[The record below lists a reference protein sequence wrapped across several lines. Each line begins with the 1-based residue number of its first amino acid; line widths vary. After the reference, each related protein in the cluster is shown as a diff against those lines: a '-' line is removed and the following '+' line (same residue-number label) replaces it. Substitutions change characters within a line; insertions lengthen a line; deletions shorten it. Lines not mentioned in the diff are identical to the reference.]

1 MQTVL
6 KTGSGPVEEHYAVGA
21 VEVIAGGARAEANL
35 GPWARLRDGR
45 FAPGIMGPLVDM
57 AWSHAVLSH
66 RPDGQWGV
74 STEISIDFVA
84 DPSAD
89 GRLTATGEMLS
100 VDAAGGAA
108 RGEVRSETNELI
120 ALGTLWSTFIKVPP
134 PSTTAGGETAE
145 SDEHE
150 VSAQRPDC
158 FEDLVDLRSVEGK
171 LMLVRRPRMTNPLG
185 VGHGG
190 ALFAAASLAAM
201 HALGPTDA
209 RLESLRGVYVR
220 QAVGDVTFTSE
231 VLHAGRRFATVQ
243 VTATGADGRPA
254 VHFTAAMRAAQ

>member
-1 MQTVL
+1 MRAVL
-6 KTGSGPVEEHYAVGA
+6 NTGSGPVEEHYAVGA
-21 VEVIAGGARAEANL
+21 VDVTDGGARAEATM
-35 GPWARLRDGR
+35 GPWSRLRDGQ
-45 FAPGIMGPLVDM
+45 FAPGVLGPLVDM
-57 AWSHAVLSH
+57 AWSHAVLGH

-84 DPSAD
+84 DPSPA
-89 GRLTATGEMLS
+89 GRLTATGEMMS
-100 VDAAGGAA
+100 VDSAGGVA
-108 RGEVRSETNELI
+108 RGEVRDDTGELI
-120 ALGTLWSTFIKVPP
+120 AMGTLWSTFIDVSP
-134 PSTTAGGETAE
+134 PSTTAGDETAA

-150 VSAQRPDC
+150 VTGQRPNC
-158 FEDLVDLRSVEGK
+158 FEDLVALRGVGDDLK
-171 LMLVRRPRMTNPLG
+171 LAQSPRMTNPLG

-201 HALGPTDA
+201 NALGSTAA

-220 QAVGDVTFTSE
+220 QAVGDVKFNSE

-254 VHFTAAMRAAQ
+254 VHFTAAMRVTQ